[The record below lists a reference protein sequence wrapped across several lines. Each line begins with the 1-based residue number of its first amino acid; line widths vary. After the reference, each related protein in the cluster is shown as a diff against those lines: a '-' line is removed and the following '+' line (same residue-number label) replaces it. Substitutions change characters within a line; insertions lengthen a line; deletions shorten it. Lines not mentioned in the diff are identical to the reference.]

1 MANNVYRGIEYTP
14 VTSEVDSVESGQV
27 ATYRGVQYNRKLN
40 VLEQVRKI
48 DRKAMRYRGAQLA
61 MAKA

>member
-1 MANNVYRGIEYTP
+1 MTKNVYRGIEYTP
-14 VTSEVDSVESGQV
+14 VTSEVDSAESGQV
-27 ATYRGVQYNRKLN
+27 TTYRGVQYNRKLN

>member
-1 MANNVYRGIEYTP
+1 MSKNVYRGIEYTP
-14 VTSEVDSVESGQV
+14 AAEVDSAESGQV

-61 MAKA
+61 MARA